1 MAADVRESEMT
12 DEPHLPRFL
21 VRRGARRGW
30 MVWDRHTK
38 GPAKY
43 LGYPVVELPE
53 DKAREIADV
62 LTRSADTS
70 LKVSG
75 QWWPRT

>member
-1 MAADVRESEMT
+1 MT

-21 VRRGARRGW
+21 VRRGARRDW
-30 MVWDRHTK
+30 TVSDKQTK

-53 DKAREIADV
+53 DQAREIADE
-62 LTRSADTS
+62 LTKRYIAE
-70 LKVSG
+70 G
-75 QWWPRT
+75 